1 MNSPDLGLDLEL
13 HLKRFLVQFDF
24 GTAPEQQAEALQ
36 TIGARVLDVV
46 RPESYSDNS
55 GPLLQV
61 EAAVGEYPA
70 QAIATLARMPGVTFA
85 EPDFAVSIARSHV
98 ETAAS
103 GWVGH
108 MAAAPGVTFAKPDFD
123 VSIARSYV
131 ETAASDWTDGMP
143 AAPDV
148 DPAVL
153 TASDD
158 IHTPPTSD
166 ATVAEAA
173 PLKDSGLLADQAN
186 TIFIDAISNDPGYT
200 SGNLWGMYGDTTTV
214 VNAFGSQAGEAWAAG
229 ATGTSSTIV
238 GVIDTGIDYTHPDLY
253 LNVWLNQAEIP
264 VALRAALRDINSD
277 GLITFRDLNDASNAT
292 YASDV
297 NANGRIDAGDLL
309 NSSLWENGID
319 ENSNGLFDDL
329 IGWDFVNN
337 DNDPF
342 DDNGHGTHVS
352 GTIGGIGGNGVGV
365 AGVNW
370 DVQVVG
376 LKFLG
381 ATGSGSTAGAV
392 KAVDYF
398 TSAAAHAALGEN
410 YVATNNS
417 WGGGGSSQAMI
428 DALDR
433 SARQDILFIA
443 AAGNS
448 ASNNDTTNNY
458 PSNYSTTVSAGY
470 ESVVAVASL
479 TSTGALSSFSSY
491 GATTVDLAAPGS
503 AIYSTLPGGT
513 YGTYSGTSM
522 ATPHVTGAVALFAS
536 THSDATAA
544 QIRTALLSSVAA
556 TSSLTDKTVTGGR
569 LDVGT
574 LMNTNTVTP
583 PPPPPPPEDIAGS
596 TSTTSTLVTGT
607 PQGSAV
613 GFSGDQDWFSVSLM
627 SGFSYNIAMDAASG
641 SGLDTYLRLLD
652 VNGNQLSFNDDA
664 VGLNSRLTYTA
675 TTTGTF
681 YVSAQGY
688 SASTGS
694 YTLSITGSN
703 GSLNLVGTSGADI
716 LRGGAGNDTLSGL
729 GGADTLDG
737 GAGADSM
744 LGGTGND
751 LYYVDNVN
759 DVVTEASSAG
769 TDSVNSSITYTL
781 TANVENLTLTGTAAI
796 NATGNAVKN
805 VLTGN
810 AGANTLDGG
819 AGADSM
825 LGGTGNDLYY
835 VDNVNDVVTEASSA
849 GTDSVNSSISYT
861 LTANVENLTLT
872 GTAAINATG
881 NALNNVLTGNA
892 GANTLN
898 GGEGLDTL
906 NGGAGADKLYGGL
919 GNDGL
924 TGGTGAD
931 IFVFNTSLGATNI
944 DRITGFNTVDDTI
957 WLDHNGVFTAFTAM
971 GALNVGAYNTGT
983 AATQADDR
991 IIYDQLTGAI
1001 IYDADGLGGIAGVQF
1016 ATLTTPTGTMSSL
1029 DFVII

>member
-46 RPESYSDNS
+46 RPESCSDNS

-85 EPDFAVSIARSHV
+85 EPDFAVSIARSYV

-103 GWVGH
+103 GW
-108 MAAAPGVTFAKPDFD
+108 
-123 VSIARSYV
+123 
-131 ETAASDWTDGMP
+131 TDRMS

-148 DPAVL
+148 DPAVS

-173 PLKDSGLLADQAN
+173 FLKDSGLLADQAN
-186 TIFIDAISNDPGYT
+186 TLFIDAVSNDPGYT
-200 SGNLWGMYGDTTTV
+200 NGNLWGMYGDTTTV

-292 YASDV
+292 YVSDV

-319 ENSNGLFDDL
+319 ENSNGLIDDL

-370 DVQVVG
+370 DVQIVG
-376 LKFLG
+376 LKFLD

-458 PSNYSTTVSAGY
+458 PSNYSTTVSVGY

-574 LMNTNTVTP
+574 LINTNTVTP

-596 TSTTSTLVTGT
+596 TSTTSTLVAGT

-641 SGLDTYLRLLD
+641 SGLDSYLRLLD

-664 VGLNSRLTYTA
+664 VGLNSRLTYMA

-759 DVVTEASSAG
+759 DVVTEASLAG
-769 TDSVNSSITYTL
+769 TDSVNSSIT
-781 TANVENLTLTGTAAI
+781 
-796 NATGNAVKN
+796 
-805 VLTGN
+805 
-810 AGANTLDGG
+810 
-819 AGADSM
+819 
-825 LGGTGNDLYY
+825 
-835 VDNVNDVVTEASSA
+835 
-849 GTDSVNSSISYT
+849 YT

-924 TGGTGAD
+924 TGGAGAD

-971 GALNVGAYNTGT
+971 GALTVGAYNTGT

-1016 ATLTTPTGTMSSL
+1016 ATLTTPTGTMTSL